1 MTRFKMHLLA
11 TAIPMIAMLGTTSAS
26 AQAAPADDGA
36 GINDIIVTAQRREEN
51 LQKVPIS
58 VSAFTA
64 EQMKVQGTTDISRLE
79 NIVPGFTF
87 GRSGP
92 DARPAMRGVRTENT
106 AVNGDTTIGFFIDGV
121 YQSRAQQATLSFVDM
136 ERVEIQRGPQGT
148 LYGRNTFGG
157 NISLTTAKPTF
168 DEYKAGVDL
177 TVGQNGRF
185 RGEGY
190 VNAPLSET
198 VAMRIAGAFE
208 KSNGYVKNVNPL
220 GNNLF
225 DDDSRYIRMQVLF
238 KPSDAFSALFKFDY
252 ANQGGAGGAA
262 FGYKLRGSYF
272 DVASNQGLYN
282 GTVVVLN
289 TRGGNK
295 DGVIDP
301 PLTID
306 AGVPIFAAGDPYTI
320 DTDQP
325 TILDSKSVA
334 WSANLAYDFG
344 PVILKSITGYT
355 DFSATRTADSDFSG
369 NQIAIDSQLTSAKT
383 FSQELQLVSD
393 SKGPL
398 TYVLGAYYFKDKLVS
413 LLINQQSPLIIRN
426 VTPNIVGTAF
436 RSGFYDQQRAQ
447 TESVAAYGQFS
458 YAFTDKLKVTLG
470 ARYTRDKKD
479 FKFANERSVVPLT
492 GTTPPGTDA
501 TFIRLGIPEIP
512 DSAFG
517 VQGAPTNCTYLA
529 SGTTPAPRAGFQCLA
544 ANPLLLT
551 GATYDSKV
559 FERVTWRVGLDY
571 QLSNNNLLYA
581 SVSTGFRSGGFNSGQ
596 SQAALTPTFNPETVT
611 AFEIG
616 SKNRFADNKV
626 QLNLAAFY
634 NKYNGLQEQRQIAA
648 GPATLSII
656 ENSGKARSYGV
667 ETEVIW
673 KPVQA
678 LTLGGSFSYLD
689 AKYTEYLNVPTPNAG
704 VPITVTIPDATAL
717 TATIVN
723 GVTIAAAGQRR
734 IYAPGYNC
742 GLIPG
747 TGGAGQPAAA
757 FGCDLSGNSIPHSPK
772 YSGAAYASYDIDL
785 GSAGTLT
792 PYAVVTFSGA
802 FFGQPFNSIL
812 ERQDA
817 YAKVDLRLTW
827 TVNDRFEVQAFVNN
841 VTNKVT
847 ANRFVWGG
855 GGALQASYAPP
866 RLWGA
871 RASFKF

>member
-1 MTRFKMHLLA
+1 MKSSLRISLFA
-11 TAIPMIAMLGTTSAS
+11 TAAS
-26 AQAAPADDGA
+26 LLSTLAAAPALAQAPAAAEA
-36 GINDIIVTAQRREEN
+36 GIDDIIVTAQRREEN
-51 LQKVPIS
+51 LQSVPIS

-64 EQMKVQGTTDISRLE
+64 EQMKAQGTTDISRLE

-121 YQSRAQQATLSFVDM
+121 YQSRAQQATLSFVDV
-136 ERVEIQRGPQGT
+136 ERVEVQRGPQGT

-185 RGEGY
+185 RGEGF

-198 VAMRIAGAFE
+198 VSMRIAGAFE

-262 FGYKLRGSYF
+262 FGYKLRGTYY
-272 DVASNQGLYN
+272 DVGSNQQLYN
-282 GTVVVLN
+282 GTVLVLN
-289 TRGGNK
+289 SRGGNR
-295 DGVIDP
+295 DAVVDA

-325 TILDSKSVA
+325 TILDSKSTS

-344 PVILKSITGYT
+344 PVTLKSITGYT

-383 FSQELQLVSD
+383 FSQELQLISNG
-393 SKGPL
+393 KGPL
-398 TYVLGAYYFKDKLVS
+398 TYVFGGYYFNDKLRSV
-413 LLINQQSPLIIRN
+413 LINQQSPLIIRN
-426 VTPNIVGTAF
+426 VTPNITGANF
-436 RSGFYDQQRAQ
+436 RAGFYNQDRAK
-447 TESVAAYGQFS
+447 TESIAVYGQAS
-458 YAFTDKLKVTLG
+458 YALTEQLKLTLG

-479 FKFANERSVVPLT
+479 FQFANERAVVPLT
-492 GTTPPGTDA
+492 GTTPPGTDG
-501 TFIRLGIPEIP
+501 TFIRLGMPEIP

-517 VQGAPTNCTYLA
+517 VQGAATNCTYLA
-529 SGTTPAPRAGFQCLA
+529 SGATPAPRAGFQCLA

-551 GATYDSKV
+551 GATYDTKV
-559 FERVTWRVGLDY
+559 FEKVTWRVGLDY
-571 QLSNNNLLYA
+571 QLTNNNLLYA

-596 SQAALTPTFNPETVT
+596 SQSALTPTFNPETVT

-616 SKNRFADNKV
+616 SKNRFADNRV
-626 QLNLAAFY
+626 QLNIAAFY
-634 NKYNGLQEQRQIAA
+634 NRYNGLQEQRQIPA
-648 GPATLSII
+648 GPATLSVI
-656 ENSGKARSYGV
+656 ENSGKARSYGI
-667 ETEVIW
+667 EAEAIW
-673 KPVQA
+673 KPVDA
-678 LTLGGSFSYLD
+678 LTLGASLSWLD
-689 AKYTEYLNVPTPNAG
+689 AKYTEYTNVPAPFGTSILVN
-704 VPITVTIPDATAL
+704 DATVLAPTL
-717 TATIVN
+717 VN
-723 GVTIAAAGQRR
+723 GVQIAGIGQRR
-734 IYAPGYNC
+734 VFAPGYNC
-742 GLIPG
+742 GLVPG
-747 TGGAGQPAAA
+747 TGGTGQPAAA
-757 FGCDLSGNSIPHSPK
+757 FGCDISGNSIPHSPK
-772 YSGAAYASYDIDL
+772 YSGAVYASYDIDL
-785 GSAGTLT
+785 GNAGKLT

-817 YAKVDLRLTW
+817 FAKVDLRLTW